1 MGKLTQSKLRKMFA
15 DHEAAGEWIAE
26 YRWGS
31 GQQDFICPRC
41 GQAALPGSSPRLRY
55 RCRSCFTLSS
65 PLTGSVLGKTKI
77 ASSDVLW
84 IAWQL
89 ASNPGGLSAV
99 TAERESGISRR
110 TTQKVLGVLRH
121 ALSEDERGRVLS
133 GVIEADETFLG
144 GKARDTEQR
153 GRSPIKKCILVL
165 AQDGDNNPCV
175 LYYVPNA
182 QAKTLLPL
190 IKSTVEK
197 GATIRTDGH
206 AAYNQLERLGYE
218 HQACVIKG
226 SGIKAHVSLPGV
238 HQVAKS
244 LKSQIYGTH
253 KRTPKDELI
262 QDYLGAFQWRYN
274 RRHLA
279 PMDAFMEIMDV
290 ILKKDRPDA

>member
-1 MGKLTQSKLRKMFA
+1 MGKLTRTQLRKMFT
-15 DHEAAGEWIAE
+15 DPETAGEWIAE
-26 YRWGS
+26 YRWGKDCA
-31 GQQDFICPRC
+31 DFVCPRC
-41 GQAALPGSSPRLRY
+41 GHAARPGSSPPLHY

-65 PLTGSVLGKTKI
+65 PLTGSILGKTKI

-110 TTQKVLGVLRH
+110 TTQKLLGVIRH
-121 ALSEDERGRVLS
+121 ALNEDERGRILS
-133 GVIEADETFLG
+133 GSVEVDETFLG
-144 GKARDTEQR
+144 GKARDSEQR
-153 GRSPIKKCILVL
+153 GRSPIKKCVLVL
-165 AQDGDNNPCV
+165 AQGGDNNPCV

-190 IKSTVEK
+190 IRSTVAK
-197 GATIRTDGH
+197 GSTIQTDGH
-206 AAYNQLERLGYE
+206 AAYNQLGRLSYN
-218 HQACVIKG
+218 HQSHVIKG

-253 KRTPKDELI
+253 KRTPKDDLL

-274 RRHLA
+274 RRHLE
-279 PMDAFMEIMDV
+279 PMDAFMELMDV
-290 ILKKDRPDA
+290 ILRKDRADA

>member
-1 MGKLTQSKLRKMFA
+1 MGNLTQAQLRKMFT

-31 GQQDFICPRC
+31 SHQNFICPRC
-41 GQAALPGSSPRLRY
+41 GHAARPGSSPKLRY

-65 PLTGSVLGKTKI
+65 PLTGSVLGKTKL

-84 IAWQL
+84 TAWQL

-99 TAERESGISRR
+99 NAEQELGISRR

-121 ALSEDERGRVLS
+121 ALNEHERGRVLS
-133 GVIEADETFLG
+133 GVVEADETFLG
-144 GKARDTEQR
+144 GKAKDTEQR

-165 AQDGDNNPCV
+165 AQDGGSNPCV
-175 LYYVPNA
+175 LYYVHNA

-190 IKSTVEK
+190 IKATAEK
-197 GATIRTDGH
+197 GSNIRTDGH

-218 HQACVIKG
+218 HQVHVIEG

-279 PMDAFMEIMDV
+279 PMDAFTEIMDV